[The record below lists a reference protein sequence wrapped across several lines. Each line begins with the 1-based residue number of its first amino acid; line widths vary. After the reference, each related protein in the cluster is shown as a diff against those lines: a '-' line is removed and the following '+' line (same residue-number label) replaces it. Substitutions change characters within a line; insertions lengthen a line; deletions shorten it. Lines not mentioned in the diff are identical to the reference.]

1 VSVQHVRMQS
11 TAAMV
16 LCRFLL
22 VDLPEIGSM
31 KPTIFELIRPVFEEW
46 IGNIPL
52 VPSAIYGVRIYTE
65 GSILQVCFT

>member
-1 VSVQHVRMQS
+1 M
-11 TAAMV
+11 
-16 LCRFLL
+16 
-22 VDLPEIGSM
+22 DLPEIGSM

-65 GSILQVCFT
+65 GSILQVRPCSSWLLCCMVSSNR

>member
-1 VSVQHVRMQS
+1 
-11 TAAMV
+11 
-16 LCRFLL
+16 

-52 VPSAIYGVRIYTE
+52 IPSAIYGVRIYTE
-65 GSILQVCFT
+65 GSILQVRPCSSWLPCCMASTKR

>member
-1 VSVQHVRMQS
+1 
-11 TAAMV
+11 
-16 LCRFLL
+16 
-22 VDLPEIGSM
+22 M

-65 GSILQVCFT
+65 GSILQVRPCSTRLLCLLYPMTDSMVPARESSA